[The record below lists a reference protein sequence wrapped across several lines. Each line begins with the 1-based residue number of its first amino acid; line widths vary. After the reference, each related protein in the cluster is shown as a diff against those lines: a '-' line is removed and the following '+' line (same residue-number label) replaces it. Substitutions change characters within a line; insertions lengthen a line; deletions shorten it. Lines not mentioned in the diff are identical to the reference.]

1 MDDWPPGRT
10 HQRWAHLRFSIVG
23 PLLAA
28 PPARGELAAALL
40 ALSQKTWRHPITH
53 EPVRFGASTIE
64 RWLYLARRETMDPV
78 GVLRRKVRKDLGRQS
93 ALSDPIRAVL
103 RGQYQSH
110 PAWSAQLHRDNLAAL
125 VKSDP
130 ALGPMASYSTVRRF
144 LGANGLVKRRRLGRT
159 GSPGAA
165 RAEARFADLEVRSY
179 EVASVH
185 ALWHLDFHHGS
196 RKVLLPDGVWAPPLL
211 LGILDDRSRLC
222 CHLQWYLTET
232 ARDLIHGLSQA
243 THKRGLPRSLL
254 TDNGGA
260 MVAAETR
267 QGLSRLGI
275 LHETT
280 LPYSPYQN
288 AKQEVFWAQVEGRL
302 MAMLEG
308 ETQLTLGLLNEAT
321 QAWVEM
327 EYNRKIHSEIGQT
340 PLSRM
345 IEGPDVS
352 RPSPSSDELRKAFMC
367 EVSRT
372 QRRSDGTFSLESVR
386 FEIPS
391 RYRHLQK
398 LTVRY
403 ADWDLGAVFLV
414 EERTGT
420 LLCPLYPLDREAN
433 SDGRRRTRGPLAGG
447 SDVPA
452 TTTTQEGIAPL
463 LKALMAEYAATGLPP
478 AYVPQATADPKRD
491 APLKKPETL

>member
-1 MDDWPPGRT
+1 MDELPCGRI

-28 PPARGELAAALL
+28 PPARGELAAALE
-40 ALSQKTWRHPITH
+40 ALSQKTWRHPITA
-53 EPVRFGASTIE
+53 EPVRFGQSTIE
-64 RWLYLARRETMDPV
+64 RWLYRARRETVDPV
-78 GVLRRKVRKDLGRQS
+78 SVLRRKVRKDLGRQS
-93 ALSDPIRAVL
+93 ALSDPIQAVL

-110 PAWSAQLHRDNLAAL
+110 PAWSAQLHLDNLAAL
-125 VKSDP
+125 IHSDP
-130 ALGPMASYSTVRRF
+130 QLGPMVSYSTVRRF
-144 LGANGLVKRRRLGRT
+144 LQANGLFKRRRLGPV

-165 RAEARFADLEVRSY
+165 RAEARFADREVRSY
-179 EVASVH
+179 EVSSVH
-185 ALWHLDFHHGS
+185 GLWHLDFHHGS
-196 RKVLLPDGVWAPPLL
+196 RKVLVPDGARVVPLL
-211 LGILDDRSRLC
+211 LGILDDRSRVC

-232 ARDLIHGLSQA
+232 ARDLVHGFSQSV
-243 THKRGLPRSLL
+243 HKRGLPRGLL
-254 TDNGGA
+254 TDNGAA
-260 MVAAETR
+260 MVAGETR
-267 QGLSRLGI
+267 QGLARLGI

-308 ETQLTLGLLNEAT
+308 ESELTLGLLNEAT

-345 IEGPDVS
+345 LEGPDVS

-367 EVSRT
+367 EVART
-372 QRRSDGTFSLESVR
+372 QRRSDGTFSLAGVR

-403 ADWDLGAVFLV
+403 AEWDLASVFLV
-414 EERTGT
+414 DERTGT

-433 SDGRRRTRGPLAGG
+433 SDGQRRTRGPLAG
-447 SDVPA
+447 SHAPDAQATPA
-452 TTTTQEGIAPL
+452 GIAPL
-463 LKALMAEYAATGLPP
+463 LKQLMAQYAATGLPP
-478 AYVPQATADPKRD
+478 AYVPQTISDSPVEEADESS
-491 APLKKPETL
+491 ETL